1 MSKKGKNTLRR
12 RNVHN
17 NKQAVDLKKRI
28 IRINEAISKKD
39 LSALRRLATTGP
51 GLINDGL
58 RRLCWP
64 LLLHYKNHNVEVSQV
79 THKDEYQVSLD
90 VNRSF
95 VHFPKGL
102 SDQEKKQK
110 QSVLYEVIVGIL
122 RRQPNLSYYQGF
134 HDVCSSLLEVLG
146 KEGAIKAGENI
157 AIHDLHDFSKV
168 TRLFDFFIA
177 SNPLMALYLSARVVI
192 SRRKELLLLE
202 CDSAII
208 HGFLSKFPQE
218 IDVDDLIFR
227 TSQLYQKYPPH
238 VLQEI
243 SGLLLAKTSSVNLYD
258 EHWLIL
264 KADDTVDYSEANKI
278 LLLPSSERKPT
289 HFDKSKKSDFFSNLN
304 KTHVLTI
311 LFAAS
316 ASIVAAVLIASRWF
330 MRRVKLSMF
339 TKNSSNHINSSENYS
354 AYNNDQSRD
363 ALKSDI
369 DFERADCN
377 KVADL
382 GRRQKHIESVIGSTP
397 VPMSEFNFH

>member
-17 NKQAVDLKKRI
+17 NKQAVELKKRI

-39 LSALRRLATTGP
+39 LNALRRLATTGP

-102 SDQEKKQK
+102 SDKEKKQK

-157 AIHDLHDFSKV
+157 AMFLLRDALYDSLDPIMNQLDLLDTLIYLEDSLLYDFFRRSNMMPYFCVSWVITWCSHDLHDFSKI

-192 SRRKELLLLE
+192 NRRKELLLLE

-238 VLQEI
+238 VLQEM

-264 KADDTVDYSEANKI
+264 RADDTVDYSEANKI

-289 HFDKSKKSDFFSNLN
+289 HFDKSKKSDFFSNLY
-304 KTHVLTI
+304 KTHALTI

-330 MRRVKLSMF
+330 MSKSVA
-339 TKNSSNHINSSENYS
+339 ENFG
-354 AYNNDQSRD
+354 
-363 ALKSDI
+363 L
-369 DFERADCN
+369 
-377 KVADL
+377 
-382 GRRQKHIESVIGSTP
+382 
-397 VPMSEFNFH
+397 

>member
-17 NKQAVDLKKRI
+17 NKQAVDLKKRT

-157 AIHDLHDFSKV
+157 AMFLLRDALHDSLDPIMNQLDLLDTLIYLEDSLLSDFFRRSNMMPYFCVSWVITWCSHDLHDFSKV

-208 HGFLSKFPQE
+208 HGFLSKFPRE

-304 KTHVLTI
+304 RTHVLTI

-330 MRRVKLSMF
+330 M
-339 TKNSSNHINSSENYS
+339 SSKSVAEN
-354 AYNNDQSRD
+354 
-363 ALKSDI
+363 
-369 DFERADCN
+369 F
-377 KVADL
+377 DL
-382 GRRQKHIESVIGSTP
+382 
-397 VPMSEFNFH
+397 